1 MNYFISTLIKLSEN
15 DKRVLIALCLLVLV
29 IIVIVGYLTILVK
42 KIMTNQGKKVD
53 KMMYD
58 IMKAKV
64 ITDSKTFSRVAK
76 LKSRR
81 YLVKQSWLPLLIAL
95 FFTGVILVY
104 GWATGDYGM
113 HYFVQGWYDISFTIE
128 WEMTTVFGFLKLP
141 ADFGHIGKLSDFS
154 WNFGKYL
161 AVCSTIIGGVATI
174 IYLLRVQAYIARGFR
189 IRKLKDVYFG
199 KDLTKLAEQQ
209 M

>member
-1 MNYFISTLIKLSEN
+1 MGN
-15 DKRVLIALCLLVLV
+15 DNSLWIF
-29 IIVIVGYLTILVK
+29 
-42 KIMTNQGKKVD
+42 
-53 KMMYD
+53 
-58 IMKAKV
+58 
-64 ITDSKTFSRVAK
+64 KT
-76 LKSRR
+76 
-81 YLVKQSWLPLLIAL
+81 
-95 FFTGVILVY
+95 
-104 GWATGDYGM
+104 
-113 HYFVQGWYDISFTIE
+113 
-128 WEMTTVFGFLKLP
+128 P